1 LKVKFLLPA
10 RREFIEAAKCYEQQ
24 RPGLGKDFRD
34 QVYASIERIKAFPDG
49 WHLLSDDIRRC
60 QTQRFP
66 YGVIYTVEPGNL
78 IIIIAV
84 AHLHR
89 QPDYWRS
96 RI

>member
-1 LKVKFLLPA
+1 MKVKFLLPA
-10 RREFIEAAKCYEQQ
+10 RREFIEAVKYYEQQ

-34 QVYASIERIKAFPDG
+34 QVYAAIERITAFPDG
-49 WHLLSDDIRRC
+49 WHLLRDDIRRC

-66 YGVIYTVEPGNL
+66 YGVIYTVESGEL
-78 IIIIAV
+78 IIIAV